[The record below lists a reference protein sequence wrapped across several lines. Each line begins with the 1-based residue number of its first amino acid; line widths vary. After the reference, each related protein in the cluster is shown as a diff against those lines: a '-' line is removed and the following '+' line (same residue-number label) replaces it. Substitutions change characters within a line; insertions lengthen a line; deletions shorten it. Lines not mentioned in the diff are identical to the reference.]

1 MTCGSGGRIFRAAD
15 VWKADRETRVVN
27 ADCCFVRRLEMIE
40 EEARWVDAAC
50 TWRRSVGRIIEAMS
64 GGGIDSDV
72 SVFGGRRGWLVVYCR
87 MLGPRSGKVK
97 DKLRACEW
105 TDRRA

>member
-50 TWRRSVGRIIEAMS
+50 TWRRSVGRIIEAMTVVVWTVVLS
-64 GGGIDSDV
+64 LCLDVVEDGG
-72 SVFGGRRGWLVVYCR
+72 YCR